1 VSGNLSKIPCILKKN
16 RRKCTQ
22 SEIHNEKIN
31 HGDIVNNALLVFFG
45 CGIGGLLR
53 YYTSRLI
60 CSFIDSPFP
69 YSTLF
74 INISGSFIM
83 GLLFTWLLRH
93 NSNLT
98 QSLGPFLLIGLLGG
112 YTTFSAFSVETLGL
126 IHSGKLF
133 QALLYALVSVLLC
146 VGGASLGMAIAKA

>member
-1 VSGNLSKIPCILKKN
+1 M
-16 RRKCTQ
+16 
-22 SEIHNEKIN
+22 
-31 HGDIVNNALLVFFG
+31 NNALLVFFG

-60 CSFIDSPFP
+60 CAVIDSPFP

-74 INISGSFIM
+74 INVSGSFAM

-93 NSNLT
+93 NSNLA
-98 QSLGPFLLIGLLGG
+98 QSLGPFLLVGLLGG

-126 IHSGKLF
+126 VHSGKLL
-133 QALLYALVSVLLC
+133 QAIFYALVSVLLC
-146 VGGASLGMAIAKA
+146 VGGASLGMTMAKA